1 MSPAAKLLEFV
12 EDLVLDLCC
21 EDLSSI
27 SAAVLR
33 CSTDDEE
40 MMSGRKENLDPH
52 R

>member
-21 EDLSSI
+21 EDLSLI

-33 CSTDDEE
+33 CSTDDE
-40 MMSGRKENLDPH
+40 MMSGRKETLDSH